1 VVRLLLANGADVN
14 ARGGHYGTALQAA
27 AAGGKLEAVKL
38 LLQHG
43 ADPLAAGGKFGSAL
57 EAAQSALGG
66 KQPHYH
72 VANYLRR
79 HLAKVEAQE
88 APAEID

>member
-27 AAGGKLEAVKL
+27 AAGGQLEAVKL

-57 EAAQSALGG
+57 EAALGG
-66 KQPHYH
+66 EQPHHH

-88 APAEID
+88 APAEGVRT